1 MPTFLILTPEG
12 TTTAPNP
19 NVLVE
24 NLQLLGIV
32 EGVNNQDEA
41 IVQLLKDNPWIF
53 DAEYNVAEFVVY
65 ELFQSDKLASDS

>member
-1 MPTFLILTPEG
+1 MKSFLILTPEG

-65 ELFQSDKLASDS
+65 EVV

>member
-1 MPTFLILTPEG
+1 MKSFLILTPEG

-65 ELFQSDKLASDS
+65 ELFQADKLASDS